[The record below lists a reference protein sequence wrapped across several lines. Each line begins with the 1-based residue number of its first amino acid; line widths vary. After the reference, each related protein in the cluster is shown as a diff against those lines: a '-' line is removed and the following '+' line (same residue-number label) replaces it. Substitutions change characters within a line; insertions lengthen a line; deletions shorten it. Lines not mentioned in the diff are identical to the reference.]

1 MGWGDNRLGECNV
14 PLPNTGFV
22 AIAAGY
28 NHSVGLKADGSV
40 VAWGN
45 NLNGACVVPAPN
57 TNYFAIAAGRNCTLG
72 LRSQPVTRA
81 ASWTLY

>member
-1 MGWGDNRLGECNV
+1 
-14 PLPNTGFV
+14 
-22 AIAAGY
+22 
-28 NHSVGLKADGSV
+28 